1 MLAGSVK
8 ACFGHTEGAEGIHG
22 AMLAILAAQQQ
33 AAPAIMHLCGL
44 NAYVSSAISEWQ
56 SSCNLSAAAPKVIS

>member
-1 MLAGSVK
+1 
-8 ACFGHTEGAEGIHG
+8 
-22 AMLAILAAQQQ
+22 MLAILAAQQQ
-33 AAPAIMHLCGL
+33 AAPAIMHLRGL